1 MKYYLTNENID
12 ITLPEIDNVAEL
24 QKEHK
29 NSFHLDDLRD
39 EITETLLRKDKK
51 KLIKTLKKTIQFE
64 GKGSQEILEKNQNW
78 VKNILNFKKNFLL
91 KITS

>member
-29 NSFHLDDLRD
+29 NSFHLDDLGMR
-39 EITETLLRKDKK
+39 
-51 KLIKTLKKTIQFE
+51 
-64 GKGSQEILEKNQNW
+64 
-78 VKNILNFKKNFLL
+78 
-91 KITS
+91 